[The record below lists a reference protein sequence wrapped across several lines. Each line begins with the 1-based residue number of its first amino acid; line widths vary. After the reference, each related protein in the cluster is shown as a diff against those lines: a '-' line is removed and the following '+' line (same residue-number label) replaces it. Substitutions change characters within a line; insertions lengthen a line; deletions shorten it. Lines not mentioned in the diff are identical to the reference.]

1 MRCERWSAAA
11 LGCAWLFGSATAFAQ
26 PPAPPPAASGAS
38 TNPAPSAPSASEAR
52 AEARFREGSEAFD
65 HGRVDEACAAFADS
79 LRAFATLGTLL
90 NLALCHEKQGK
101 TASAWAEFVHAAAW
115 ANEPAQ
121 RDRREFARQ
130 HASRLERGLPRLR
143 IEVTDGEP
151 QTMTLSLDGEA
162 LSGARLALPLFVDPG
177 NHTVSAAA
185 PGFQSASVSVTA
197 VTVASGEAQ
206 VVTIPRLL
214 EMHDALVLPA
224 RPQEP
229 PPTRG
234 PDTRS
239 LVGYAVGGAGLV
251 AVAVGIGFGADAISR
266 TGALGAKCAAGCD
279 AGPAKTSEIVSLVTL
294 GVGAVGLAAGAWLV
308 FGPRRA
314 SSPAVALVVGP
325 SAAPGGA
332 GLALDGTW

>member
-1 MRCERWSAAA
+1 
-11 LGCAWLFGSATAFAQ
+11 LAQ
-26 PPAPPPAASGAS
+26 PPGPAPAATAPAAPPAS
-38 TNPAPSAPSASEAR
+38 SAPSASEAR

-65 HGRVDEACAAFADS
+65 HGRVDEACTAFADS

-130 HASRLERGLPRLR
+130 HASRLEHGLPRLR
-143 IEVTDGEP
+143 IEVPDGEP
-151 QTMTLSLDGEA
+151 QSMTLALDGEA

-177 NHTVSAAA
+177 NHTVTASAT
-185 PGFQSASVSVTA
+185 GFQSAAVSTTA
-197 VTVASGEAQ
+197 VSVASGEAQ
-206 VVTIPRLL
+206 VVTVPRLL
-214 EMHDALVLPA
+214 EVHEALVAPA
-224 RPQEP
+224 APEEP
-229 PPTRG
+229 PAHRG

-251 AVAVGIGFGADAISR
+251 ALAVGIGFGADAISR
-266 TGALGAKCAAGCD
+266 TGGLGVGCTAGCD
-279 AGPAKTSEIVSLVTL
+279 AGPAKASEIVSLVTL
-294 GVGAVGLAAGAWLV
+294 GVGAAGLAAGAWLV
-308 FGPRRA
+308 FGPRRP
-314 SSPAVALVVGP
+314 SSPTVALVVGP

-332 GLALDGTW
+332 GLALGGTW